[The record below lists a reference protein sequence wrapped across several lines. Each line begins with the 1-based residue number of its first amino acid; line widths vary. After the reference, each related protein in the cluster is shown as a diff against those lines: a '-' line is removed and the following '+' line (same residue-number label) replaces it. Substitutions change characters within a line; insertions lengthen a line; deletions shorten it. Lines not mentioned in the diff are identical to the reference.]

1 MLKVKKKKSKAASY
15 PSFPPPATKA
25 SVCQSVSH
33 GEQAPILEELN
44 IVTPRLSLNGK
55 CHCFFPPAN
64 SYAAAARREDS
75 EVTGTL
81 TWANVANA
89 TFPARRGIN
98 CAVCYVYH
106 GDAEATSPLQ
116 GSTLLRLF
124 MGDSHVITA
133 V

>member
-1 MLKVKKKKSKAASY
+1 MGSAIVS
-15 PSFPPPATKA
+15 PP
-25 SVCQSVSH
+25 
-33 GEQAPILEELN
+33 
-44 IVTPRLSLNGK
+44 
-55 CHCFFPPAN
+55 PPAN
-64 SYAAAARREDS
+64 SYAAAAAAARREDS

-124 MGDSHVITA
+124 RGRGGGVLTLLRRCEAASATCSPA
-133 V
+133 E